1 MHRCSNSRRKAEFV
15 KVAQAVRILSARLLQ
30 TYPLTFPT
38 LLFDFTPQKNESSNS
53 KPLSYL
59 FIKLVIVDITSA
71 IPSLQET
78 LNSPE
83 YPEISSRLEASY
95 TILTFFINFLVNTL
109 GVDDEDDDIGTVT
122 EQFQGLSLLQ
132 PDILLRLRADI
143 CQVLSLT
150 IEYLRDRH
158 DTSSSSFSSSGIA
171 KDKLTGAQIRT
182 LSLWLRDDD
191 GGNLRNEA
199 AGITDVL
206 LSLYSAT
213 TEQGSNLDYKDP
225 VAIILEATCATS
237 TGIHAF
243 LSQNGWK
250 ILTKDLEA
258 MAYSGSGDEH
268 RYLGISIIRA
278 LLAVV
283 HSDEAGPA
291 KAGWM
296 HTLEIVASMDI
307 EDLERSEFMLA
318 MLGLGCDLLARA
330 PPGLSKRHAKD
341 AERVL
346 LKAKALREREEGG
359 EMKTRYEEIVRELD
373 NVMH

>member
-1 MHRCSNSRRKAEFV
+1 MHGCSNSRHKAEFV
-15 KVAQAVRILSARLLQ
+15 KVAQAVRMLSARLLQ

-38 LLFDFTPQKNESSNS
+38 FLFDPTPKKNESSNS

-59 FIKLVIVDITSA
+59 FIKLVTVDIAST

-78 LNSPE
+78 LKSPGYLE
-83 YPEISSRLEASY
+83 TSSRLEACY
-95 TILTFFINFLVNTL
+95 TILTSFINFLVNTL
-109 GVDDEDDDIGTVT
+109 GEDDEDDEDVGSVT
-122 EQFQGLSLLQ
+122 EQFQRISLLQ

-158 DTSSSSFSSSGIA
+158 DISSEGMA

-206 LSLYSAT
+206 LSLYNT
-213 TEQGSNLDYKDP
+213 TKDGSNLDYKDP

-237 TGIHAF
+237 DGIHAF
-243 LSQNGWK
+243 LSQNGWE

-258 MAYSGSGDEH
+258 MAHPDGKDEH

-296 HTLEIVASMDI
+296 PILEIVASMDI
-307 EDLERSEFMLA
+307 EHPARGEFLLA

-330 PPGLSKRHAKD
+330 PPGLRKRHAKD

-346 LKAKALREREEGG
+346 SKARALREREEGE
-359 EMKTRYEEIVRELD
+359 EMKARYEEVVRELSE
-373 NVMH
+373 VMH